1 MSSQVNT
8 QVKGKRQTFLNPNEL
23 YEPFLKNEVTVIQ
36 PAKKDSKNEDPGL
49 QKPCQRSTVEVSIY
63 FISRTNTKELA
74 VTIAQQIACIKTS
87 VEQKT

>member
-1 MSSQVNT
+1 MNVNMSSQVNT

-49 QKPCQRSTVEVSIY
+49 
-63 FISRTNTKELA
+63 
-74 VTIAQQIACIKTS
+74 
-87 VEQKT
+87 